1 MITTTLMRTS
11 GKLIKNLGWW
21 QFLVL
26 SGICA
31 WITTPVDAQQGGYQ
45 DFDNQPASR
54 GYLQDDGDSMP
65 QSRNFRPSMPRDSQF
80 DDFGAQP
87 NRQLR
92 QSPQWQGTDEIEH
105 IDLRP
110 GRIDDGSNFDRGS
123 YDRGNY
129 DRSST
134 GRRLT
139 PSGNDGVFHNP
150 RHRRSNYSTPDF
162 QNPDNY
168 RGPNSQSPD
177 FSGSGSG
184 YPGSGYS
191 GQGNFGPG
199 LSGPAFPGSNL
210 PGQGYQTPNFQG
222 PGPQLP
228 GYPSQQQYPTQPQQ
242 PRIQP
247 QSPAVSPVQDTQN
260 KITRRYQNQSFLGL
274 LNLSPQQS
282 IALYSE
288 VTQMIDS
295 RHLEPSPVQTRVQ
308 KGMTNLI
315 YALDNPAFVQANQ
328 LQLQAVNVQAYRQ
341 ALQQAMQSP
350 VQSEQDAINLL
361 NWTMQ
366 MSQQQIGLRPAATAL
381 EFVYGAVES
390 LDKYSAFV
398 PPERNPGASLQMESS
413 LVGIGVQIEMRDQG
427 AEVVKVISG
436 SPAQSAGL
444 LQGDMLLAVSGQQ
457 LAGLDVDHAVS
468 LISGPAGSRVVLGI
482 QRRNQGP
489 FTVTATRQSIQLH
502 SVNDIQML
510 NGTRVGYFKL
520 DKFTATATDEVENA
534 LQQLNQQGMQA
545 LVMDL
550 RGNPGGLLTAAIQ
563 ISDKFLPEGT
573 IVATR
578 GRNSADNTE
587 EHATRE
593 HTWKIPLVVVVDHNS
608 ASASEIFAAAIQ
620 ENQRG
625 IVVGRTSYGKG
636 TVQTQ
641 FPLQTAGCGLRITTA
656 KFYSP
661 TGRVMAGSG
670 VTPDVPV
677 AENSNPVNAA
687 YGVLDQDV
695 MAALNVA
702 QRGSMFQNQNQNQ
715 NLSGLP
721 GLPGLSQSRIPQPF
735 AQPQFVPGVR

>member
-1 MITTTLMRTS
+1 MITTTLIRTS
-11 GKLIKNLGWW
+11 GRLLKNLGWW

-26 SGICA
+26 SGVCA
-31 WITTPVDAQQGGYQ
+31 WIATPVDAQQGGYQ
-45 DFDNQPASR
+45 GFDNAPRSR
-54 GYLQDDGDSMP
+54 GFLQDDGDDIP
-65 QSRNFRPSMPRDSQF
+65 QPRNIRPSQPRDNEW
-80 DDFGAQP
+80 DDVGAQP
-87 NRQLR
+87 IRPLR
-92 QSPQWQGTDEIEH
+92 QTPQWQSNDNIEH

-110 GRIDDGSNFDRGS
+110 GRNEG
-123 YDRGNY
+123 
-129 DRSST
+129 RSEGWNDYNRPST
-134 GRRLT
+134 SRRMMA
-139 PSGNDGVFHNP
+139 PAGNDPVFQGP
-150 RHRRSNYSTPDF
+150 RHRRSNYPANDFRAPNLSAPDF
-162 QNPDNY
+162 Q
-168 RGPNSQSPD
+168 GPGLQTPNLQSPD
-177 FSGSGSG
+177 FSGQ
-184 YPGSGYS
+184 GYS
-191 GQGNFGPG
+191 GQGY
-199 LSGPAFPGSNL
+199 SGQQGY
-210 PGQGYQTPNFQG
+210 PGQGHRAPNFSA

-228 GYPSQQQYPTQPQQ
+228 GYPNQQQPQPRMQPQE
-242 PRIQP
+242 PI
-247 QSPAVSPVQDTQN
+247 VNPVQDTQN
-260 KITRRYQNQSFLGL
+260 RITRRYQNQSFLGL

-295 RHLEPSPVQTRVQ
+295 RHLEPSPIQARVQ
-308 KGMTNLI
+308 KGMTNLM
-315 YALDNPAFVQANQ
+315 YALDNPAFVQTNQ
-328 LQLQAVNVQAYRQ
+328 LQAPPASVQAYRQ

-350 VQSEQDAINLL
+350 VQSEQDALNLL

-366 MSQQQIGLRPAATAL
+366 ISQQQIGLRPAATAL

-398 PPERNPGASLQMESS
+398 PPERNPGASLQLESNM
-413 LVGIGVQIEMRDQG
+413 VGIGVQIEMRDQG

-436 SPAQSAGL
+436 SPAQAAGL

-457 LAGLDVDHAVS
+457 LAGLDVDHAVN
-468 LISGPAGSRVVLGI
+468 LIGGPAGSRVVLGV

-489 FTVTATRQSIQLH
+489 FTITATRQSIQLH
-502 SVNDIQML
+502 SVNDVQML

-520 DKFTATATDEVENA
+520 DKFTSTATEEVETA
-534 LQQLNQQGMQA
+534 LQQLHQQGMQA

-563 ISDKFLPEGT
+563 ISDKFLPTGT

-578 GRNSADNTE
+578 GRNSSDNTE
-587 EHATRE
+587 ERATKE
-593 HTWKIPLVVVVDHNS
+593 HTWKVPLVVVVDHNS

-625 IVVGRTSYGKG
+625 VVVGRTSYGKG

-641 FPLQTAGCGLRITTA
+641 FPLQSTGCSLRITTA

-661 TGRVMAGSG
+661 TGRVMAGNG

-677 AENSNPVNAA
+677 AESSNPVNAA

-695 MAALNVA
+695 MAALEVA
-702 QRGSMFQNQNQNQ
+702 QRGNVFQNQ

-721 GLPGLSQSRIPQPF
+721 GLPGLSRSRIPQPF
-735 AQPQFVPGVR
+735 AQPQFAPIGR